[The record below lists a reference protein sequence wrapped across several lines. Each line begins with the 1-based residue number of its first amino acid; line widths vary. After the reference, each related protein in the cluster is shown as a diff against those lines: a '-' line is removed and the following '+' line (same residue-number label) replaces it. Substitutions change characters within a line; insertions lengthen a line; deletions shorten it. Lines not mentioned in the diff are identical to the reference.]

1 MFVQQSGVHLPQ
13 SELHYLMKDGGM
25 DLPSY
30 NQEDK
35 MGTNYYA
42 HDVSNTCPTC
52 NHNPAKPLHIGKSS
66 SGWVFALH
74 TIPEDNLTSL
84 DDWVSYL
91 RSDSITIKD
100 EYGDHVA
107 LDALL
112 EVIMNRGRPE
122 SQHMTPEWLRQNH
135 AEIGP
140 NNLARHPIGDYC
152 AGHGA
157 GTWSMT
163 PGYFC

>member
-1 MFVQQSGVHLPQ
+1 
-13 SELHYLMKDGGM
+13 M

-100 EYGDHVA
+100 EYGDHVS

-112 EVIMNRGRPE
+112 EVIMNRERPE

>member
-1 MFVQQSGVHLPQ
+1 
-13 SELHYLMKDGGM
+13 M

-52 NHNPAKPLHIGKSS
+52 HHNPAKPLHIGKSS
-66 SGWVFALH
+66 GGWVFALH

-122 SQHMTPEWLRQNH
+122 PQHMTPEWLRQNH

-140 NNLARHPIGDYC
+140 NNLARHPIGDHC
-152 AGHGA
+152 AGHGT